1 MTRRLSLGLES
12 NLAVGI
18 ATVAK
23 DDQPPIFSAVTKSSA
38 GQQWVFMSALD
49 EFAITY
55 DLSGQMTKR
64 TSAFDVSVVRIEPH
78 TSYAALYLP

>member
-1 MTRRLSLGLES
+1 MRTSEKGVRFSSITQNFGGWRRRYMTRRLSLGLES

-38 GQQWVFMSALD
+38 GQ
-49 EFAITY
+49 
-55 DLSGQMTKR
+55 
-64 TSAFDVSVVRIEPH
+64 
-78 TSYAALYLP
+78 